1 MLWSFATLRYNPL
14 QGEFVRV
21 AHQRLLPLC
30 EDMDS
35 SDITKCLTSLAKM
48 KVNGM
53 IQVLELW
60 AAGPDFKGSMG
71 TRRESSLL
79 AYLSNTGV
87 QMQVHRLCL
96 CWSM

>member
-1 MLWSFATLRYNPL
+1 MCSQDEQCSLSIGLMLWSFATLRYSPL

-48 KVNGM
+48 KVRE
-53 IQVLELW
+53 QVRSW
-60 AAGPDFKGSMG
+60 RAGQKMFCIVEG
-71 TRRESSLL
+71 T
-79 AYLSNTGV
+79 
-87 QMQVHRLCL
+87 
-96 CWSM
+96 